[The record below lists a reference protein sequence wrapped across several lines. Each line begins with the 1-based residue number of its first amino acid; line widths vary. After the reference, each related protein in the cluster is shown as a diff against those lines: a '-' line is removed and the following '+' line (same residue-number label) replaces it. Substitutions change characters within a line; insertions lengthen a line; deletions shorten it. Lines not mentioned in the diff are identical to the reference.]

1 MTTGHDLLFQDDVR
15 EIVRRAYAALPS
27 GAGAAVA
34 SRLYAAEDLDRV
46 PAVAVSWALGVG
58 DPVGASDLAAGE
70 TVLDVGCG
78 GGIDSVLA
86 GLRVGSEGRVIGLDL
101 LPEMCDRARQAA
113 EAADTADWSRFEVGV
128 MEDVPL
134 DDDSVDVV
142 VTNGVLN
149 LSPRRSRALLELAR
163 VLRPGGRLWA
173 ADLTV
178 EGDLPPEVL
187 GSEAA
192 WAGCIAG
199 AVSPELLRRKL
210 TRAGFV
216 DIAIEPTAAFSLQ
229 DIAGYPLFTAEALA
243 ALRRTM
249 SPADQQRIATAHLV
263 HARAPERTG
272 APRAS
277 RAGRTGEDGGLRPSG
292 VQAVDD
298 VPPVDVE
305 APGVTVRKLGGV
317 EDAELKVLDVA
328 PASSTPHHVHLQAHE
343 GVVVAGHGHLR
354 LDRGPQ
360 PLEPGV
366 VFRVNPNDRHAIV
379 NDGEEPLRVVCMDCL
394 TG

>member
-1 MTTGHDLLFQDDVR
+1 MRTGSDLLFQDDVR
-15 EIVRRAYAALPS
+15 EIVRRAYAALPA
-27 GAGAAVA
+27 GAGADVA
-34 SRLYAAEDLDRV
+34 SRFYPAEELERV
-46 PAVAVSWALGVG
+46 PAAAVSWALGVG
-58 DPVGASDLAAGE
+58 DPVGASDITTGE

-86 GLRVGSEGRVIGLDL
+86 GLRVGPDGQVIGLDL
-101 LPEMCDRARQAA
+101 LPEMCDRARHAA
-113 EAADTADWSRFEVGV
+113 EAAGTAAWSRFEVGV

-149 LSPRRSRALLELAR
+149 LSPRRSRALLEFAR

-210 TRAGFV
+210 ARAGFA
-216 DIAIEPTAAFSLQ
+216 DIAIESATDLSLH
-229 DIAGYPLFTAEALA
+229 DIARYPLFTAEALDL
-243 ALRRTM
+243 LRTTLA
-249 SPADQQRIATAHLV
+249 PADQQRVATAHLV
-263 HARAPERTG
+263 HARVPDD
-272 APRAS
+272 
-277 RAGRTGEDGGLRPSG
+277 GRPTTAVSSEQPALAPSG
-292 VQAVDD
+292 VRDIDD
-298 VPPVDVE
+298 VPPTHVE

-317 EDAELKVLDVA
+317 EDAELKVLDIA
-328 PASSTPHHVHLQAHE
+328 PGGSTPHHVHLHAHD
-343 GVVVAGHGHLR
+343 GVVITGRGHLR

-360 PLEPGV
+360 PLTPGV
-366 VFRVNPNDRHAIV
+366 VFTVNPNDRHAIV
-379 NDGEEPLRVVCMDCL
+379 NDGDEPLRVVCMDCL
-394 TG
+394 IG